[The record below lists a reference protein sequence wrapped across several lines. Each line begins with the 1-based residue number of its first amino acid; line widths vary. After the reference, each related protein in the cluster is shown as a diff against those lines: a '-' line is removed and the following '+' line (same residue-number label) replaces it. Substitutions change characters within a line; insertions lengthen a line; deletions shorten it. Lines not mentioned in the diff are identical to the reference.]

1 MSIPNIIWDTTSD
14 RLYSIGEVSK
24 MVKVEQHRL
33 RQWEKHFTAL
43 TPVKRISSQ
52 KRLYTERDVAIIRRI
67 KVLREHEHMTY
78 RGANTRLN
86 EELNGNPAPMDLQG
100 IRDLADKIADEAR
113 AIIHLFDPEVTPK
126 PTEEEEE
133 EEDTDE
139 EENEEEEEEEDGDDD
154 DDHDED
160 DEWDENEDSPWP
172 AS

>member
-126 PTEEEEE
+126 SGKEEDADE
-133 EEDTDE
+133 EED
-139 EENEEEEEEEDGDDD
+139 EEEDDGEDDDGEDDD
-154 DDHDED
+154 DEDDDED
-160 DEWDENEDSPWP
+160 DKWKEDGDSPWP